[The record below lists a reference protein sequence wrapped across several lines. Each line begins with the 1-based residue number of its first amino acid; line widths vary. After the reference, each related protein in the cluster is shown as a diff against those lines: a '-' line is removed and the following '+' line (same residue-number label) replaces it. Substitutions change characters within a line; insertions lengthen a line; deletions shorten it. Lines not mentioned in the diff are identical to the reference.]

1 VRQVQ
6 PSVAASQR
14 HVMSFAGLSSSTVNT
29 MIRITGIGDH
39 NQPDWLITINGM
51 RSDAE
56 VTADSPARHP
66 GHIAHA

>member
-1 VRQVQ
+1 
-6 PSVAASQR
+6 
-14 HVMSFAGLSSSTVNT
+14 MSFAGLSSSTVNT